1 MHKYI
6 LVLIMTLSFCGSY
19 GQSTFEYFY
28 STGYNELS
36 RSIIEDVEGNVYFPV
51 ENFEFGLIIKLDP
64 EGIFA
69 DSIRILNPSGTC
81 NISELIPKDS
91 GLFIALG
98 HWSTDT
104 TNELWYLVLDNNLQ
118 IVDDKNIFSEN
129 NIIYDFKYIIN
140 HKGNIVF
147 TALYQPNMTDLF
159 QVCIW
164 ELTLQGDVVR
174 NRFFDQGNGYNTNF
188 SILEYSGVSTYIVF
202 TRFNLHNRLS
212 CFVNNLDSNFNL
224 IDNPYY
230 FGHIIGSHNT
240 AKWINDSTYLL
251 TGEKVD
257 FNTGDYNLGILKVNV
272 NDSISD
278 IQEIG
283 SPDTIDWPG
292 LYKNLDWLSFDNIFY
307 AGTINSYWFPFQNGP
322 SWIILNI
329 LDTGLNIKSQQYYG
343 GDAYYL
349 VNALLATQDS
359 GCLMA
364 CTRYDWTKPDNE
376 FDVYILKVNKDG
388 LLTSSGENR
397 SIPINEIIISP
408 NPAWSQVTVRYP
420 DIFNHR
426 EREIIIWNTL
436 GTAVRRLYRPPG
448 QAEEPVEVSNL
459 PPGLYIAVLY
469 ANGEKIAVGK
479 FVVK

>member
-1 MHKYI
+1 MHKYLSI
-6 LVLIMTLSFCGSY
+6 LIVTFSFCGSY
-19 GQSTFEYFY
+19 GQNTFEYFY

-36 RSIIEDVEGNVYFPV
+36 RSIIEDADGNVYFPV

-69 DSIRILNPSGTC
+69 DSIRILNPSGSC

-91 GLFIALG
+91 SHFIALG

-118 IVDDKNIFSEN
+118 IVDNKKIFSEN

-164 ELTLQGDVVR
+164 ELTFQGEVVR
-174 NRFFDQGNGYNTNF
+174 NRFFNQGNGFNTNF
-188 SILEYSGVSTYIVF
+188 SILEYSGDSTYKVY
-202 TRFNLHNRLS
+202 TRFNLHNRMS
-212 CFVNNLDSNFNL
+212 CFLNTLDSNFDF
-224 IDNPYY
+224 IDNSYW
-230 FGHIIGSHNT
+230 FENIGSHNT
-240 AKWINDSTYLL
+240 TKWINDSTYLL

-272 NDSISD
+272 NDSILDSLY
-278 IQEIG
+278 IG

-359 GCLMA
+359 GCIMT

-388 LLTSSGENR
+388 LLTGINDLPAVGYEDIMFAPNPSSGITSIKFPGVSHLPQKRLVIVNSIGGQVFETALQPGGDRQQLDLSFLPSSIYFAAIFSRDNR
-397 SIPINEIIISP
+397 VASGK
-408 NPAWSQVTVRYP
+408 
-420 DIFNHR
+420 
-426 EREIIIWNTL
+426 L
-436 GTAVRRLYRPPG
+436 L
-448 QAEEPVEVSNL
+448 
-459 PPGLYIAVLY
+459 IAR
-469 ANGEKIAVGK
+469 
-479 FVVK
+479 